1 MSFKFSELNIFGKNA
16 YATGPLT
23 AAVTLYVMIYGYAIL
38 VGRVSDPLN
47 EFIWRC
53 LKLGVILMLVKN
65 AGDYNTYVADVF
77 FNTLPRE
84 IAGALNAGQATTAA
98 TFDGLLAKG
107 QEVVTQLWTQ
117 AGFGISASICS
128 ALAAVIVIVCVSFL
142 AAVGFCVSLYAKIAL
157 SLCLA
162 LGPLFI
168 ALAMFDATRRF
179 TESWIGTL
187 VNFTILQVLVAA
199 IGSLLITSFQSLV
212 NSHMGGGVDILAM
225 PIGIAAI
232 SIVSIY
238 LFYELPGIAAAL
250 AGGGASLA
258 YGFSARRDVEQGE
271 AGMVANAN
279 T

>member
-1 MSFKFSELNIFGKNA
+1 MAGNWNWITTVDNALSQPLADFISTGASGVSA

-128 ALAAVIVIVCVSFL
+128 ALAAVIVIVCVSF
-142 AAVGFCVSLYAKIAL
+142 VSVRP
-157 SLCLA
+157 
-162 LGPLFI
+162 GPPCC
-168 ALAMFDATRRF
+168 RGR
-179 TESWIGTL
+179 
-187 VNFTILQVLVAA
+187 
-199 IGSLLITSFQSLV
+199 
-212 NSHMGGGVDILAM
+212 
-225 PIGIAAI
+225 
-232 SIVSIY
+232 
-238 LFYELPGIAAAL
+238 
-250 AGGGASLA
+250 
-258 YGFSARRDVEQGE
+258 E
-271 AGMVANAN
+271 A
-279 T
+279 